1 MFHYLEI
8 DKETHSVMFY
18 FMSIPPLLHITVLTN
33 CFVVQGQCCP
43 ICYKECCMSIRTVA
57 KSLTGSLEDVLSI
70 TTVISDGIGIT
81 KSYIS
86 EVRAEQELGKAVRLS
101 KFRDELKTELIESKI
116 ENKAKL
122 ANLADEYQMLNT
134 PEVNEK
140 IEALLKGMGSI
151 FTDSSADEYPIDY

>member
-1 MFHYLEI
+1 
-8 DKETHSVMFY
+8 
-18 FMSIPPLLHITVLTN
+18 
-33 CFVVQGQCCP
+33 
-43 ICYKECCMSIRTVA
+43 MSIRTVA

-70 TTVISDGIGIT
+70 TTVVSDGIGIA
-81 KSYIS
+81 KSYMQ

>member
-1 MFHYLEI
+1 
-8 DKETHSVMFY
+8 
-18 FMSIPPLLHITVLTN
+18 
-33 CFVVQGQCCP
+33 
-43 ICYKECCMSIRTVA
+43 MSIRSVA
-57 KSLTGSLEDVLSI
+57 KSLTGSLEDILSI
-70 TTVISDGIGIT
+70 TTVVSDGIGIT

-86 EVRAEQELGKAVRLS
+86 EVRAEQELGKEVRMS

-140 IEALLKGMGSI
+140 IEALLKSMGSI
-151 FTDSSADEYPIDY
+151 FKDSSADEYPIDY